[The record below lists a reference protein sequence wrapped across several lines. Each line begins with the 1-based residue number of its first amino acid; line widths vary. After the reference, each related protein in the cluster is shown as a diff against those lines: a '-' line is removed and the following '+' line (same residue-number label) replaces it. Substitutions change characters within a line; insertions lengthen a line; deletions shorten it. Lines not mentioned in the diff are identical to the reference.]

1 MELQESS
8 LKLDAYITGLLY
20 NFHNGNIETYSLHWC
35 QCKEMV
41 NFPKKCLE
49 EVSLKSLNTYPHL
62 YLFMLI
68 VCSSGCLSLKLR
80 SRCILVDRGVAE
92 AVISRNLLVI

>member
-1 MELQESS
+1 MFNLCHES
-8 LKLDAYITGLLY
+8 LFLGILT
-20 NFHNGNIETYSLHWC
+20 
-35 QCKEMV
+35 
-41 NFPKKCLE
+41 
-49 EVSLKSLNTYPHL
+49 EVSLKSLNMYPHL

-92 AVISRNLLVI
+92 AIISRNLLVI